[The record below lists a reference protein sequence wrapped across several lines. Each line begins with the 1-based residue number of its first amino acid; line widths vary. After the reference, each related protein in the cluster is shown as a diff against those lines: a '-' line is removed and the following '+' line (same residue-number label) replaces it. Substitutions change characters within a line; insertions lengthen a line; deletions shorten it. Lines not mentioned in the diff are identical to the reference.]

1 MGCSQIDPKEE
12 DGVPEDAGPA
22 TPASEVA
29 AEGKAA
35 EGGAAA
41 ADRAVADGTENGPV
55 PPPEKAGST
64 RWANK
69 ASAAKK
75 KAKQPQTR
83 IELLHCDIIKDEF
96 WDTHAGI
103 LAE

>member
-1 MGCSQIDPKEE
+1 M
-12 DGVPEDAGPA
+12 PEHAGPA
-22 TPASEVA
+22 APASEEA

-35 EGGAAA
+35 EGGAAPS
-41 ADRAVADGTENGPV
+41 DRASADGSENGPE

-64 RWANK
+64 RRANK

-96 WDTHAGI
+96 WDTHAGVW
-103 LAE
+103 AE